1 MQFGQGA
8 MGRKVS
14 TMLVKA
20 IEKLNAEIIKSNDPC
35 IQVIGEFLLQHVE
48 SNNSNAEKII
58 QEGKTI
64 EKSFEEMRKVAVTKK
79 VGNRAVLTDQEGFT
93 IVLKYFGI
101 ESSITNTVSKV
112 KEPAVNIPIIKQ
124 KKPDIDFNVELDF

>member
-1 MQFGQGA
+1 
-8 MGRKVS
+8 
-14 TMLVKA
+14 MLGKA
-20 IEKLNAEIIKSNDPC
+20 IEKLKAEIVKSNDPC
-35 IQVIGEFLLQHVE
+35 IQVIGEFLLQHIE
-48 SNNSNAEKII
+48 SNNSNAEKIM

-64 EKSFEEMRKVAVTKK
+64 EKSFEEMRNAAVKKK

-101 ESSITNTVSKV
+101 ESSITNKVSRV
-112 KEPAVNIPIIKQ
+112 KESIAEVPAIKQ